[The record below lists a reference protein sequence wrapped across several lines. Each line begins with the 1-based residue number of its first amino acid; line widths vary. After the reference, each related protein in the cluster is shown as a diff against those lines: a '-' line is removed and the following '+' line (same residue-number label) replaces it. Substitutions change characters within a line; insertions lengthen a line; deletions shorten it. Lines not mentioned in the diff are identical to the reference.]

1 MRWSAHT
8 LMFAALLCAPLP
20 TALNAKEELVT
31 LPKRD
36 TVQLTIYN
44 SVDLTLV
51 RETRELSFKQG
62 ENRLQFSWANT
73 LIDPTSV
80 EFNTLTNS
88 DKIEVLD
95 TSYPAESNQML
106 IWTVSA
112 EAATSARVEIS
123 YFTSGISWGAEYH
136 GMLSTD
142 ERTMKLTAFVGV
154 SNNSGEEYENATVR
168 LVVGSIHL
176 VEEIARLAGGAREE
190 RIKEAYGKMRDA
202 DAAEN
207 KRKDI
212 VKEGLS
218 EYYIYTVEGHETIA
232 NGWSKRLESFVQEGV
247 PLRTVYTWDQVKYGA
262 YLAKLLIFKNDEA
275 HKLGREPLP
284 AGIVRL
290 YRDAGGNRLAFV
302 GMISTNYIPKND
314 EVKVNAGLD
323 PEVQIKSRRKT
334 FKKENLTFGWSGN
347 QQYIRGWDTVEDF
360 EVTLKNF
367 RSRDVEFEVNV
378 ILAGDFDFTSET
390 ASTKID
396 FQTQR
401 FALTMKAGEVKT
413 ITYNVR
419 TRNGSNVRNK

>member
-1 MRWSAHT
+1 MRWPIP
-8 LMFAALLCAPLP
+8 ALLLSLLALTAPLQ
-20 TALNAKEELVT
+20 AKEELVT

-51 RETRELSFKQG
+51 RETRELTFKQG
-62 ENRLQFSWANT
+62 NNRLQFSWANT

-80 EFNTLTNS
+80 EFNALTQA

-106 IWTVSA
+106 IWTISAEEAVSA
-112 EAATSARVEIS
+112 KVEIS

-136 GMLSTD
+136 GMLSGD
-142 ERTMKLTAFVGV
+142 ERSMKLTAYV
-154 SNNSGEEYENATVR
+154 SVTNRSGEEYENATVR
-168 LVVGSIHL
+168 LVVGSINL
-176 VEEIARLAGGAREE
+176 VEEIAALGGGARQE
-190 RIKEAYGKMRDA
+190 RMKDAYGKMREA

-207 KRKDI
+207 RKKDI

-218 EYYIYTVEGHETIA
+218 EYYIYTVEGQETIP
-232 NGWSKRLESFVQEGV
+232 NQWSKRLESFVQEGV
-247 PLRTVYTWDQVKYGA
+247 PLRTVYTWDARKYGA
-262 YLAKLLIFKNDEA
+262 QLVKLLVFKNDEV

-290 YRDAGGNRLAFV
+290 YRDAGQGRLGFV
-302 GMISTNYIPKND
+302 GQVVSDYIPKND
-314 EVKVNAGLD
+314 EVKVNAGAD
-323 PEVQIKSRRKT
+323 PELQLKSKRLS

-347 QQYIRGWDTVEDF
+347 RQYLAGWDTVEGF
-360 EVTLKNF
+360 ELELKNF
-367 RSRDVEFEVNV
+367 RKRDVDFEINV
-378 ILAGDFDFTSET
+378 VLSGDFDFDSET
-390 ASTKID
+390 ASSKID

-401 FALTMKAGEVKT
+401 FSLNLKAGDSRKVAYT
-413 ITYNVR
+413 VR